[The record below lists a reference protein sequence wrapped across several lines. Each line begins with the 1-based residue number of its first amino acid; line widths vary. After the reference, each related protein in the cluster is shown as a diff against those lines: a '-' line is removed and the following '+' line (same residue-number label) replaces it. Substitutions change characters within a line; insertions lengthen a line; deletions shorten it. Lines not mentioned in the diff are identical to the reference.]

1 MTAEQRR
8 SEELAALAALRAL
21 EDVTEYEWLAAG
33 RADGVRTPDLK
44 LVLGDGREVVAE
56 ITMATNRPDN
66 ELRGAARRMWPIRS
80 RSLLREWTVH
90 VSDHDI
96 AARSR
101 RRTLKDL
108 VAAMIPVLA
117 AVEERGG
124 TADEMKSRA
133 NRILDPDP
141 YNPYV
146 SQSVWFAAEWQ
157 AAQPWDASFEDW
169 AHTHLAEHCD
179 YWYPADIVDCVADSL
194 EPRRVLVLK
203 PPVPA
208 GGTYG
213 GAYVDAASIEP
224 GFFVGDVE
232 YLVPSVQAA
241 IRHKHDRG
249 QTRGAPGGKWLVVA
263 LDGGNAAAQL
273 EACCGPEAQPPQRDI
288 GDALDLLSFD
298 EVWILAKTFHGR
310 RCVVL
315 RLSNSGDEPQSSTI
329 EIP

>member
-1 MTAEQRR
+1 MAGQQRR
-8 SEELAALAALRAL
+8 SEEVAALAALRAL
-21 EDVTEYEWLAAG
+21 ENVTEYEWLTAG

-44 LVLGDGREVVAE
+44 LVLGDAREVVAE

-80 RSLLREWTVH
+80 RSLSREWTVH

-96 AARSR
+96 ATRSR

-117 AVEERGG
+117 DVEERGG
-124 TADEMKSRA
+124 TAEEMQLHA

-157 AAQPWDASFEDW
+157 AAQPWDGPFKDW
-169 AHTHLAEHCD
+169 TREHLAQQCG

-194 EPRRVLVLK
+194 EPRRVSVLK
-203 PPVPA
+203 PPAPTQD
-208 GGTYG
+208 TYG
-213 GAYVDAASIEP
+213 GVYVATASIEP
-224 GFFVGDVE
+224 GFLLEDVG
-232 YLVPSVQAA
+232 YLVPEVQAA
-241 IRHKHDRG
+241 INHKHERG
-249 QTRGAPGGKWLVVA
+249 QTKGAPADKWLVVA
-263 LDGGNAAAQL
+263 LDGGNAAAQFD
-273 EACCGPEAQPPQRDI
+273 ACFRPEQQQPCPDL

-315 RLSNSGDEPQSSTI
+315 RLSNSGDEPQSCTI

>member
-1 MTAEQRR
+1 MAGQQRR
-8 SEELAALAALRAL
+8 PEELAALAALRAL
-21 EDVTEYEWLAAG
+21 EDVAEYEWLIAG

-44 LVLGDGREVVAE
+44 LVLGGGREVVAE
-56 ITMATNRPDN
+56 ITMATNTPDN

-80 RSLLREWTVH
+80 RSLSREWTVH

-96 AARSR
+96 AKRSR

-124 TADEMKSRA
+124 TAEEMMPRA
-133 NRILDPDP
+133 NLVLDPDP

-157 AAQPWDASFEDW
+157 AAQPWDGSFEGW
-169 AHTHLAEHCD
+169 AREHLAQHCD

-194 EPRRVLVLK
+194 HPRRVSVLR
-203 PPVPA
+203 PPAPA
-208 GGTYG
+208 EGTYG
-213 GAYVDAASIEP
+213 GVYVDAGSMER
-224 GFFVGDVE
+224 GFFAGDVE
-232 YLVPSVQAA
+232 YLVPAVQAA
-241 IRHKHDRG
+241 IRRKHNRG
-249 QTRGAPGGKWLVVA
+249 QTRGAPGDKWLVVA

-273 EACCGPEAQPPQRDI
+273 EACCGPEAQPPRRDV

-315 RLSNSGDEPQSSTI
+315 RLSNSGGEVQSCTI
-329 EIP
+329 